1 MLTRW
6 FLSCEQTAISWHHFA
21 LPHLKS
27 MQPPAVFVSA
37 RSRQTMITIL
47 QGVFQIL
54 QVSKP
59 CQVAIGTKRRLMWI
73 GTVFTRHIHGVNDVE
88 RGRNLTAVEVTGVSW
103 TGWSLELPC
112 IQPQFETGC
121 ALHFTW
127 WSISRP
133 HGFCHFY
140 FVTGPI
146 WRSLFKDRSILGIVT
161 IVETENKE
169 IWVCLKIVSP

>member
-73 GTVFTRHIHGVNDVE
+73 GTVS
-88 RGRNLTAVEVTGVSW
+88 RGTFMVSMMSSVGEIWQQWRWQAWAELGETWSYLAFNRNLKQA
-103 TGWSLELPC
+103 
-112 IQPQFETGC
+112 
-121 ALHFTW
+121 ALCTL
-127 WSISRP
+127 
-133 HGFCHFY
+133 HGEAFQDHMDFA
-140 FVTGPI
+140 T
-146 WRSLFKDRSILGIVT
+146 SIL
-161 IVETENKE
+161 
-169 IWVCLKIVSP
+169 